1 MRGGGRRSSTRGG
14 KMYASVARD
23 KKRRHLL
30 EYCRALERY
39 GQKIVRERVENESG
53 NLKAKFL
60 LC

>member
-1 MRGGGRRSSTRGG
+1 
-14 KMYASVARD
+14 MYASVARD
-23 KKRRHLL
+23 KKCRHLF

>member
-1 MRGGGRRSSTRGG
+1 MRGGV
-14 KMYASVARD
+14 YASVARN
-23 KKRRHLL
+23 KKCRHLL